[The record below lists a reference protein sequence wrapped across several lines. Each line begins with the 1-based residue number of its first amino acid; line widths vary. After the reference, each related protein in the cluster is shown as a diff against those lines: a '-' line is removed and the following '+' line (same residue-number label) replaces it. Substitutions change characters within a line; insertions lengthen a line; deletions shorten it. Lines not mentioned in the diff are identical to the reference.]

1 MAVSEGKLVIATRK
15 SPLALKQAHWV
26 ADLVVDKMG
35 YEVEL
40 LPMSTTGDRQA
51 EWSLQEKGGKGL
63 FTKELEVALLNGKAD
78 LAVHSAKDLP
88 TENPDGLVLP
98 AFPIRISTESF
109 SISRIR
115 IPQFS

>member
-98 AFPIRISTESF
+98 AFPIREDPRDILVISILSLK
-109 SISRIR
+109 
-115 IPQFS
+115 

>member
-40 LPMSTTGDRQA
+40 LPMSTTGDRQS
-51 EWSLQEKGGKGL
+51 EWSLQEKGGKGGMHICKCITPPL
-63 FTKELEVALLNGKAD
+63 QSHHLRSPSLCVLGVCECADSIGCTPCQGK
-78 LAVHSAKDLP
+78 SARWYQ
-88 TENPDGLVLP
+88 EEEGG
-98 AFPIRISTESF
+98 R
-109 SISRIR
+109 
-115 IPQFS
+115 